1 MKLKTE
7 YITEHLNLVIIIKS
21 IEGVVD
27 VRKRENVKWTM
38 ARCQ

>member
-1 MKLKTE
+1 MNMKL
-7 YITEHLNLVIIIKS
+7 ILIIKS
-21 IEGVVD
+21 VEGVVD